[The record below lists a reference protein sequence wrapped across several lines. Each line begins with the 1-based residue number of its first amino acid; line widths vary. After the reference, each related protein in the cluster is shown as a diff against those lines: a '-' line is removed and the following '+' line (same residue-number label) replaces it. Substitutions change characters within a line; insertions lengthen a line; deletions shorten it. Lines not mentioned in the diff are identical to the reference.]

1 MEKIKIILDC
11 DPGHD
16 DAIAMM
22 MAARH
27 PAIELLG
34 ITIVAGNQTLE
45 KNLVNALNVCQLLD
59 IDVPVYAGMK
69 RPIMRQQIVAGDIHG
84 ETGLDGPVF
93 GPLHRKA
100 QPEHAVR
107 FLIDTLLAS
116 DGDITLVPVGPL
128 SNIAVAMRMEPAIVP
143 KIKEIV
149 LMGGAYGLG
158 NTTPAAEFNIYADPE
173 AARVVF
179 TSGVPIVMMGL
190 DLTNQ
195 TVCTPDIIRRMEA
208 VGNTAGKLFG
218 DIMRFTLNTQREF
231 NGLEAGPVHDATC
244 IGYLVD
250 PACITTRDMHVVVD
264 VNEGPCYGRTVCD
277 EMRVRRGLVEANAK
291 VGVGI
296 DTARF
301 WDLVEACLRLYS

>member
-16 DAIAMM
+16 DAIALL

-218 DIMRFTLNTQREF
+218 DIMRFTLNTQQEF

-244 IGYLVD
+244 SGYLVD

-301 WDLVEACLRLYS
+301 WDLVEACLRMYS